1 MITSLMSLL
10 TYLRCNQLS
19 SLLAL
24 SPNRNRP
31 SVEKLYIMLR
41 EHLHTG
47 LEIGHRKLTNCEKH
61 LDRES
66 KVHPLEVCF
75 SKISFK
81 KPV

>member
-10 TYLRCNQLS
+10 TCLRCNQLS
-19 SLLAL
+19 FLLAL

-41 EHLHTG
+41 EHLHAG
-47 LEIGHRKLTNCEKH
+47 LEIGHRKLTNCEKY
-61 LDRES
+61 LDHES
-66 KVHPLEVCF
+66 KVPPLEVCF

-81 KPV
+81 KPM